1 MSALVIRLIVSLTF
15 TGCAALPA
23 PKMWHDPLTID
34 EHLVLAGTYVQQG
47 APRAAAREYEA
58 IVKREPRHTAALV
71 ALGNLA
77 VEQHEWTEAETY
89 YRQALEIDPNHVG
102 AANNLAT
109 VYLSTGKQ
117 LDEAERLARHA
128 LEQPG
133 PLKAYVSETLATVY
147 VKQQRWREA
156 EAALDTARSAGG
168 SQHAA
173 LQARLS
179 ELRQHIDRA
188 LTGSGPER
196 VNHTVP
202 QNTYPTDGGVTV
214 ETSLE
219 QGPVNPL

>member
-1 MSALVIRLIVSLTF
+1 MMSSFVVRLIVSLMF
-15 TGCAALPA
+15 AGCSSLPA

-34 EHLVLAGTYVQQG
+34 EHLVLAGTYLQQG

-58 IVKREPRHTAALV
+58 IVKRDPRHTAALV

-89 YRQALEIDPNHVG
+89 YRRALEIDPNHVG

-109 VYLSTGKQ
+109 VYLSAGRQ

-133 PLKAYVSETLATVY
+133 PLKAYVNETLATVY
-147 VKQQRWREA
+147 LKQQRWHEA
-156 EAALDTARSAGG
+156 EEAVHAAASGGG
-168 SQHAA
+168 SEHPA
-173 LQARLS
+173 LQARLA
-179 ELRQHIDRA
+179 ELKQHIDAA
-188 LTGSGPER
+188 LNAQRGST
-196 VNHTVP
+196 HTAP
-202 QNTYPTDGGVTV
+202 RNTYPTGGVTA

-219 QGPVNPL
+219 QAPLNPL